1 MILLYYL
8 PSGRDLSEN
17 GKFLFFSCFFWQK
30 SLKIS
35 ILLLFLIPFITLKGQ
50 TWERTFSSSLDV
62 FPYELKEHY
71 DRGFVHCAGV
81 ATGNLI
87 KIGWIIKLDING
99 NILWDKKLGDGSN
112 FLHLHGIGT
121 TLYGGIIMTGVT
133 DTLNNDKW
141 APWDP

>member
-1 MILLYYL
+1 MMLLHYIQ
-8 PSGRDLSEN
+8 SGRDLSEN
-17 GKFLFFSCFFWQK
+17 GKILLFSCFFWRK
-30 SLKIS
+30 SIQIS
-35 ILLLFLIPFITLKGQ
+35 ILLLFLMPLITLKSQ

-62 FPYELKEHY
+62 YPYELKEHY
-71 DRGFVHCAGV
+71 DRGFVLCAGM
-81 ATGNLI
+81 AIGNLI

-121 TLYGGIIMTGVT
+121 TLDGGIIMTGVT